1 MQLAPLH
8 MRRVVAPQVLLFEI
22 NTNRNKLQATATS
35 TTTRCTYNSDKFRSN
50 VNAAKRNRSCNH
62 KMTFDSYSVL
72 YWYSSIFVF
81 LYIAS
86 HLNTCFGFS
95 HSVSMNA
102 ALLTN
107 EAVISNLVKG
117 GGGGVGWG

>member
-1 MQLAPLH
+1 
-8 MRRVVAPQVLLFEI
+8 
-22 NTNRNKLQATATS
+22 
-35 TTTRCTYNSDKFRSN
+35 
-50 VNAAKRNRSCNH
+50 
-62 KMTFDSYSVL
+62 MTFDSYSVL
-72 YWYSSIFVF
+72 YWYSSSSIFVF

-117 GGGGVGWG
+117 GGGRGRVGVGWGWVGVGGVEGWGG